1 MVINF
6 PQNQAIVIEIKCVD
20 QSFNFAHYALIS
32 RILEFCNLQSAISN
46 QQSVICNLQSA
57 IFNSVTFLEFSVILP
72 HAINKSLCTFFQ
84 FRLPAILELS

>member
-1 MVINF
+1 LVINF

-32 RILEFCNLQSAISN
+32 RILEFCNQQSA
-46 QQSVICNLQSA
+46 ICNLQSA

-84 FRLPAILELS
+84 FRLPAILE